1 LKSVQEL
8 LKFFWGVSNNRV
20 AKKTRD
26 VWDVVENS
34 CLLFLIKLLI
44 FFTCTSFLLLKEL
57 VSLSMDSSFVVMAE
71 INSSQDEDKGKVKIR

>member
-1 LKSVQEL
+1 MKSVQEL

-34 CLLFLIKLLI
+34 CLLLLIKLLI
-44 FFTCTSFLLLKEL
+44 FFTCTSFLVLKEF
-57 VSLSMDSSFVVMAE
+57 VSLSMSASLVVMAE
-71 INSSQDEDKGKVKIR
+71 VNSSQDEDKGRLN